1 MYKHDCAKK
10 KVITS
15 LFLILSLLAFSE
27 RQRCAQW
34 IKKLCDPAACGSGL
48 IGRKNRNM
56 YARLLLQMLKRG
68 VLDGPFT
75 SKPEPGSL
83 KTLPTYM
90 VGVTASTSRIISCN
104 DNWF

>member
-1 MYKHDCAKK
+1 MYKRYCKKK

-15 LFLILSLLAFSE
+15 WLVILSLLVFSE

-34 IKKLCDPAACGSGL
+34 IKKLCDPATCGSGL

-90 VGVTASTSRIISCN
+90 VRVTASTSRIFSCI
-104 DNWF
+104 DNCF